1 MLTMIRLTTLQKKIN
16 LSSSNSTKSSRIVM
30 VVKRNGQFQKAL
42 NLGTMILD
50 LLSPK
55 VIQLVTAH
63 IMTLQR
69 IL

>member
-42 NLGTMILD
+42 NLGMMILD

>member
-1 MLTMIRLTTLQKKIN
+1 
-16 LSSSNSTKSSRIVM
+16 M
-30 VVKRNGQFQKAL
+30 VVKRNGQFQRAL
-42 NLGTMILD
+42 NLGMMILD